1 MKEIFRQSIVALLL
15 TALMCSITVMFAN
28 KTRTLD
34 WFILTFIISFI
45 SMGLP
50 NVIFLLFIYFLKIGQ
65 IYLLKTKYLIIEIIL
80 LMSTF
85 YLVNE
90 AIDLIPNNIK
100 FYHTS
105 TVTGLRY
112 YFQDSFIILY
122 SFIILFLVVFIFDRI
137 KKQIE
142 KVNNG
147 FTI

>member
-100 FYHTS
+100 FYHTP

>member
-100 FYHTS
+100 FYHTP

-147 FTI
+147 FTM